1 MTGVV
6 ARTTTHAFNNAAWP
20 YILEIAQKGLAQAL
34 ADNPALTHGLNTYNG
49 EIVHPALRES
59 LGGGI

>member
-20 YILEIAQKGLAQAL
+20 YILEIAEKGLAQAIAGNL
-34 ADNPALTHGLNTYNG
+34 ALRNGLNTYNRA
-49 EIVHPALRES
+49 IVHPGLRES
-59 LGGGI
+59 LGGGA